1 MLGAL
6 VALIVLR
13 VAALNSQKQLLT
25 IVTYFVELFI
35 NSIRRVAINVKTRE
49 IGTFAQGFIAVTSG
63 ETSDD
68 LSESE
73 VEIEQT

>member
-13 VAALNSQKQLLT
+13 VAALNSQKQL
-25 IVTYFVELFI
+25 FVELFI
-35 NSIRRVAINVKTRE
+35 NSIRHVTINVQTRE

-73 VEIEQT
+73 VEIKQT

>member
-35 NSIRRVAINVKTRE
+35 NSIRRVAINVQTRE

-73 VEIEQT
+73 VEIKQT

>member
-13 VAALNSQKQLLT
+13 VAALNSQKQL
-25 IVTYFVELFI
+25 FVELFI
-35 NSIRRVAINVKTRE
+35 NSIRHVTINVQTRE

>member
-13 VAALNSQKQLLT
+13 VAALNSQKQL
-25 IVTYFVELFI
+25 FVELFI
-35 NSIRRVAINVKTRE
+35 NSIRHVTINVQTRE
-49 IGTFAQGFIAVTSG
+49 IGTFAQGFITVTSG

-68 LSESE
+68 LSERE
-73 VEIEQT
+73 VEIKQT